1 MRAWLSARRRI
12 AQLGGGRSRDWSPE
26 THRRLAGAA
35 GVGVVFLV
43 FGTAGVVV
51 GGVGIGAGLLWW
63 TRRRAQRAEGLRQRQ
78 LPEALE
84 RIAAALRSGSSTS
97 QAVAEAGRSVA
108 DPLGAELAA
117 MARAMRHGRSL
128 VATVDAWAA
137 GRKDHGTRLV
147 ATALVLASTIGA
159 APGRALDGVAAT
171 LRERLELGDERHAL
185 ATQARISA
193 LVLSVAPIAFAGLL
207 AMSDPAIAHFLFAT
221 TAGWFCLVVGGG
233 LDALGAI
240 WMSHLTR
247 AGSR

>member
-1 MRAWLSARRRI
+1 MRTWLHARRRV
-12 AQLGGGRSRDWSPE
+12 AQLSRERTRDWSPE

-35 GVGVVFLV
+35 AIGVVFLF
-43 FGTAGVVV
+43 FGAAGVVV
-51 GGVGIGAGLLWW
+51 GGVGVGLVWW
-63 TRRRAQRAEGLRQRQ
+63 ARRRAQRAEGRRQRQ

-84 RIAAALRSGSSTS
+84 RIAGALRSGSSTS
-97 QAVAEAGRSVA
+97 QSVAEAGRSVA
-108 DPLGAELAA
+108 DPLGGELVA

-137 GRKDHGTRLV
+137 GRRDHGTRLV
-147 ATALVLASTIGA
+147 ATALVLAATIGV
-159 APGRALDGVAAT
+159 APARALDGVAAS

-193 LVLSVAPIAFAGLL
+193 LVLSVAPIVFAVLL
-207 AMSDPAIAHFLFAT
+207 ALSDPAIARFLFAT
-221 TAGWFCLVVGGG
+221 TAGWFCLAVGGG

-247 AGSR
+247 GGSR